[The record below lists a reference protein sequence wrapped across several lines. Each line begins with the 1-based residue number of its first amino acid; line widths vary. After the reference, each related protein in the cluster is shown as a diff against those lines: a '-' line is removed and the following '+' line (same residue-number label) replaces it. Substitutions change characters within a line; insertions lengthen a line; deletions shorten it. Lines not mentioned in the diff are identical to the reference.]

1 MKKYLKL
8 ILALIALSTCLVG
21 CGDSSQEVVSNSTGN
36 GNLTKGEWI
45 GLLGEGFG
53 YNQPNGE
60 TAIYSDVEANYE
72 FYDQIQACAEWEVI
86 NEQGTFQPDEEASWD
101 YALQTAV
108 RAIGVDNIENA
119 GKSIDE
125 NALVSFFGQNIADVS
140 TIDLNAGIT
149 LADAEQLITYALDY
163 RYDLSP
169 IERFD
174 YTYNEGVYEVAA
186 DAITLR
192 GDGMTAIVRDGTV
205 YHAGDIIYVEP
216 SQNSTAYALR
226 VTEVSENEISY
237 VLAGMEDVYSELH
250 VSGTYEG
257 IIVTI
262 DGADEENTEV
272 SYRNGLNN
280 EIMFCYG
287 SQTNYLISP
296 LINTERYQTVP
307 TSFSVDGNSVKFE
320 QALGKNGKF
329 EISITNIQVKT
340 DIDYG
345 IFSGLKKADA
355 TVSFD
360 DKIEVSYTAEHY
372 SKSIN
377 LGKVTVNIGTTPC
390 AVEISLVLNIGM
402 DGNAELTYTSTVVG
416 NVSYKKDAGLSKS
429 IKNNNQSFD
438 FHAQVTVTAE
448 PTIKA
453 DLQILSKSIANLKV
467 TSGVV
472 AIATV
477 DVDLLGNN
485 PSCIDIYLYV
495 PLRWAVNEDGCIM
508 TTISSK
514 LKYSK
519 TEWDSTNSPV
529 NKRFHFE
536 DFVETPNDEC
546 TRGKSDVV
554 ETDTVDEEGQPYDEY
569 KIFDFEE
576 ITFEIIKLVTT
587 QINIEEGASLAI
599 GFVSIPSGF
608 QVTDLIYTV
617 ENTSICRVDGGI
629 VYGTGNGSTI
639 VKISTPDGQYSTF
652 VAVTVTGGYN
662 DTSGFQDL

>member
-86 NEQGTFQPDEEASWD
+86 NEQGTFYPDKEASWD

-108 RAIGVDNIENA
+108 RAIGVDNIESA
-119 GKSIDE
+119 GISIDE

-140 TIDLNAGIT
+140 AIDLNAGIT

-174 YTYNEGVYEVAA
+174 YTYKEGVYEVAA
-186 DAITLR
+186 DAIILR
-192 GDGMTAIVRDGTV
+192 GDGMTAIVRDGAV

-257 IIVTI
+257 IIVAV

-296 LINTERYQTVP
+296 LIDAERYRTVP
-307 TSFSVDGNSVKFE
+307 TGFSVDGNSVKFE

-467 TSGVV
+467 TSGIV

-536 DFVETPNDEC
+536 DLVETPNDEC
-546 TRGKSDVV
+546 TRVKSDVV

-599 GFVSIPSGF
+599 GFVSVPSGF
-608 QVTDLIYTV
+608 QITDLVYTA

-629 VYGTGNGSTI
+629 VYGMGNGSTI

>member
-1 MKKYLKL
+1 MKYLKH
-8 ILALIALSTCLVG
+8 ILALIVLSTCLAG
-21 CGDSSQEVVSNSTGN
+21 CGNASQEVMSDNTGS

-53 YNQPNGE
+53 YDQPYGE
-60 TAIYSDVEANYE
+60 TAIYSDVKSDHE

-86 NEQGTFQPDEEASWD
+86 NEQGTFQPDQEASWD

-108 RAIGVDNIENA
+108 RAIGLDNIESA

-125 NALVSFFGQNIADVS
+125 NELVSFFGQNIADISSV
-140 TIDLNAGIT
+140 DLNSGIA
-149 LADAEQLITYALDY
+149 LADAQQLITYALDY
-163 RYDLSP
+163 KYNLNP

-174 YTYNEGVYEVAA
+174 YIYNEGVYEVAA
-186 DAITLR
+186 DSIILR
-192 GDGMTAIVRDGTV
+192 GDGMTAIVHDGAV

-226 VTEVSENEISY
+226 VTDASENEISY
-237 VLAGMEDVYSELH
+237 VLAEMEDVYSELH
-250 VSGTYEG
+250 ISGTYEG
-257 IIVTI
+257 IIVSV

-272 SYRNGLNN
+272 SYRNNLNN
-280 EIMFCYG
+280 GSMFCYG
-287 SQTNYLISP
+287 AQND
-296 LINTERYQTVP
+296 YQVYTLAAMEQYQAVP
-307 TSFSVDGNSVKFE
+307 VGFSVNGNSVKFE
-320 QALGKNGKF
+320 QSLGKNGKF
-329 EISITNIQVKT
+329 EISISNIQVKT
-340 DIDYG
+340 DIDFG
-345 IFSGLKKADA
+345 LFSGLKKADA

-360 DKIEVSYTAEHY
+360 DKIQLSYTAEHY

-429 IKNNNQSFD
+429 VKNNNQSFD

-453 DLQILSKSIANLKV
+453 DLQLLSKSIANLKV

-477 DVDLLGNN
+477 DVDLLGNQ

-495 PLRWAVNEDGCIM
+495 PLRWAVNEDGCVM
-508 TTISSK
+508 TAISSK

-519 TEWDSTNSPV
+519 TEWDSENSPV

-536 DFVETPNDEC
+536 DLVETPNDEC
-546 TRGKSDVV
+546 TRGQNNAV

-569 KIFDFEE
+569 KLFDFEE
-576 ITFEIIKLVTT
+576 ISFEIIKLVTT
-587 QINIEEGASLAI
+587 QINLEEGASLAI

-608 QVTDLIYTV
+608 QMTDLVYTV
-617 ENTSICRVDGGI
+617 EDASICRVDGGI

-639 VKISTPDGQYSTF
+639 VKITTPDRQYSTF